1 MQLFKKRP
9 PCKQTHDE
17 LPVIHL
23 LFWLLHDSI
32 VSLVTQQPV
41 NRCRA
46 QRSVP
51 PRGNP
56 PSLAIAG
63 VWMPGCCTSHVR
75 DARRREL
82 VTAGSSQLETG
93 WSQTQQTSAWSV
105 EPIAA
110 HHTGT
115 ASLDR
120 HPGRRVMH

>member
-32 VSLVTQQPV
+32 VSLVSQQPV

-63 VWMPGCCTSHVR
+63 VWMPGCCTSHTVSVR
-75 DARRREL
+75 SN
-82 VTAGSSQLETG
+82 AG
-93 WSQTQQTSAWSV
+93 
-105 EPIAA
+105 
-110 HHTGT
+110 
-115 ASLDR
+115 
-120 HPGRRVMH
+120 PGRTPTRASHSRLVSAGDGLESDAADLGVERG